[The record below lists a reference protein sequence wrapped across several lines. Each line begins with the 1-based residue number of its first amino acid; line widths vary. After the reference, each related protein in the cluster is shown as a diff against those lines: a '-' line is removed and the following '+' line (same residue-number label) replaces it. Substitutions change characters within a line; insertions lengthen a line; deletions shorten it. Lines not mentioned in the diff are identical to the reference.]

1 MSSQFECGLAKW
13 IFLWQNWSES
23 MNLGWATGISF
34 QSSSSVQLWKYSEF
48 NFICK
53 QWHVSVE
60 KLVISHIYV
69 KVNDLYFLYKHIY
82 VIGYLFFLILM
93 TYSAC
98 DGQIFQETF
107 TGRGLWVSQ
116 VVKLESLPILIEWMS
131 AKCIAY

>member
-1 MSSQFECGLAKW
+1 MSSQFECGLANW
-13 IFLWQNWSES
+13 IFLWQNRSES

-34 QSSSSVQLWKYSEF
+34 QSSSSVQLWKYSESSTSLACF
-48 NFICK
+48 
-53 QWHVSVE
+53 SRE
-60 KLVISHIYV
+60 AGYIYV